1 MTLFVKAS
9 FHLVVTVVAKS
20 FSTMLYSLDPSF
32 LLWSVVILVIESV
45 DRRPYSITSVT

>member
-9 FHLVVTVVAKS
+9 FHLAVTVVAKS
-20 FSTMLYSLDPSF
+20 FSTMLYSLDPC
-32 LLWSVVILVIESV
+32 LLWSVFILVIESV

>member
-20 FSTMLYSLDPSF
+20 LSTMLCSLDLPF
-32 LLWSVVILVIESV
+32 LLWSVFILVIESV
-45 DRRPYSITSVT
+45 DRRADSITSVT

>member
-20 FSTMLYSLDPSF
+20 FSTMLYSFDLPF
-32 LLWSVVILVIESV
+32 LLCSVFILVIESV
-45 DRRPYSITSVT
+45 DRRPYSITPVT